1 MRLTG
6 GRRFAVVASV
16 LGVVASIACVPMPA
30 AAATFGADLNN
41 TPNNPTTCGEGIF
54 PYLSAPMGSPSCMY
68 YSGAPG
74 PSSYAPASG
83 TITAVHVRVG
93 AVTGPMQAVIMRSL
107 YQNKAGDPGHPYFA
121 CCFVERYGPVFTPQ
135 ANTVTTVATS
145 LPVTEEATPGPDDFS
160 TTAAGDFLA
169 LSVLAPN
176 VPIPAFGDG
185 RSGYAGYYPAPSEG
199 STPAPSPNPLTA
211 ATDGFGAQVLISA
224 DLDTGGGGG
233 GGAAPA
239 PGGPAPTPNPAPV
252 PAPLASIAFPKLTIP
267 VKNGTATLPLQCLVV
282 NCAGVLNL
290 QNVQPPGG
298 AGVASKK
305 KAKKPKLVSYGA
317 ASFALKAGTTGKVK
331 VKLNAAGRKL
341 VKAHKQIKVWASVRF
356 TAGGGRAKSTRVT
369 LKR

>member
-6 GRRFAVVASV
+6 GQRFAVVASV
-16 LGVVASIACVPMPA
+16 LALIACTPTVA
-30 AAATFGADLNN
+30 DAATFGADLSN

-54 PYLSAPMGSPSCMY
+54 PYFSAPMGSPSCMY

-93 AVTGPMQAVIMRSL
+93 AVTGPMQVVIMRSL

-145 LPVTEEATPGPDDFS
+145 LPVTEEPTPGPDDFS

-233 GGAAPA
+233 GGGVPA
-239 PGGPAPTPNPAPV
+239 PGGPAPTPNPSPV
-252 PAPLASIAFPKLTIP
+252 PAALASIAFPKLTIP
-267 VKNGTATLPLQCLVV
+267 VKNGTATLPIQCLVV
-282 NCAGVLNL
+282 NCAGVLSL
-290 QNVQPPGG
+290 QNAQPPGAG

-305 KAKKPKLVSYGA
+305 KAKKQKLVSYGT

-341 VKAHKQIKVWASVRF
+341 VKAHKQIKVWANIRF
-356 TAGGGRAKSTRVT
+356 TAGGGKAKSTRVT

>member
-1 MRLTG
+1 MRLSG
-6 GRRFAVVASV
+6 GRRFAVLASV
-16 LGVVASIACVPMPA
+16 LGVVLASIACTPMPA
-30 AAATFGADLNN
+30 AGATFGADLNN
-41 TPNNPTTCGEGIF
+41 TPNNPTTCGEGIS

-83 TITAVHVRVG
+83 TITAFHVRVG
-93 AVTGPMQAVIMRSL
+93 AVTGPMQPVIMRSL

-135 ANTVTTVATS
+135 ANTVTTVATN
-145 LPVTEEATPGPDDFS
+145 LPVTEEPTPGPDDFS

-185 RSGYAGYYPAPSEG
+185 QSGYAGYYPAPTEG

-224 DLDTGGGGG
+224 DLETGGGAVPAP

-239 PGGPAPTPNPAPV
+239 PNPAPV
-252 PAPLASIAFPKLTIP
+252 PAALPSIVFPKLTIP
-267 VKNGTATLPLQCLVV
+267 VKNGAATLPIQCLVV
-282 NCAGVLNL
+282 NCAGVLSL
-290 QNVQPPGG
+290 QNGQPAG
-298 AGVASKK
+298 AAAVASRK
-305 KAKKPKLVSYGA
+305 KAKKPKLVSYGT

-341 VKAHKQIKVWASVRF
+341 VKAHRQIKVWANIRF
-356 TAGGGRAKSTRVT
+356 TTGGGRAKSTRVT

>member
-6 GRRFAVVASV
+6 GQRLAVVASA
-16 LGVVASIACVPMPA
+16 LALIACVPTAA

-41 TPNNPTTCGEGIF
+41 APNNPTTCGEGIF
-54 PYLSAPMGSPSCMY
+54 PYFSAPMGSPSCMY
-68 YSGAPG
+68 FSGAPG

-83 TITAVHVRVG
+83 TVTAVHVRVG
-93 AVTGPMQAVIMRSL
+93 AVTGPMQAVIMRSI

-145 LPVTEEATPGPDDFS
+145 LPVTEEPTPGPDDFS
-160 TTAAGDFLA
+160 TTAAGDFIA
-169 LSVLAPN
+169 LSVLASN
-176 VPIPAFGDG
+176 VPIPAFGDS
-185 RSGYAGYYPAPSEG
+185 RSGYSGYYPAPSEG

-224 DLDTGGGGG
+224 DLETGGGAPAG

-239 PGGPAPTPNPAPV
+239 PTPAPAQ
-252 PAPLASIAFPKLTIP
+252 APLPSIAFPKLTIP
-267 VKNGTATLPLQCLVV
+267 VKNGTATVPIQCLVV

-290 QNVQPPGG
+290 QNAQPAGA

-305 KAKKPKLVSYGA
+305 KAKKPKLVSYGTTGF
-317 ASFALKAGTTGKVK
+317 SLKAGTTGKIK

-341 VKAHKQIKVWASVRF
+341 VKAHKQIKVWANVRF
-356 TAGGGRAKSTRVT
+356 TAGSGRAKSTRIT

>member
-6 GRRFAVVASV
+6 GRRFAVVAGV
-16 LGVVASIACVPMPA
+16 LASIACVPMPA
-30 AAATFGADLNN
+30 AGATFGADLNN
-41 TPNNPTTCGEGIF
+41 APNNPTTCGDGIA

-145 LPVTEEATPGPDDFS
+145 LPVTEEPTPGPDDFS

-199 STPAPSPNPLTA
+199 STPAPSPNPLTM

-233 GGAAPA
+233 AGAPA
-239 PGGPAPTPNPAPV
+239 PGGPAPTPNTAPV
-252 PAPLASIAFPKLTIP
+252 PTALPSIASPKLTIP
-267 VKNGTATLPLQCLVV
+267 VRNGTATLPIQCLVV

-290 QNVQPPGG
+290 QNVQPPGGG

-317 ASFALKAGTTGKVK
+317 ASFALKAGTTGTVK

-341 VKAHKQIKVWASVRF
+341 VKAHKQIKVWANIRF
-356 TAGGGRAKSTRVT
+356 AAGGGRAKSTRVT

>member
-6 GRRFAVVASV
+6 GQRFAVLASV
-16 LGVVASIACVPMPA
+16 LGVLASIACAPMPA

-41 TPNNPTTCGEGIF
+41 APNNPTTCGEGIF
-54 PYLSAPMGSPSCMY
+54 PYFSAPMGSPSCMY

-135 ANTVTTVATS
+135 ANTVTTIATS
-145 LPVTEEATPGPDDFS
+145 LPVTEEPTPGPDDF
-160 TTAAGDFLA
+160 TTNAAGDFLA

-185 RSGYAGYYPAPSEG
+185 QSGYAGYYPAPSEG
-199 STPAPSPNPLTA
+199 STPAPSPNPLTP

-224 DLDTGGGGG
+224 DLDTGGG
-233 GGAAPA
+233 AAVPA
-239 PGGPAPTPNPAPV
+239 PGGVAPTPNPGPV
-252 PAPLASIAFPKLTIP
+252 PAALASIAFPKLTIP
-267 VKNGTATLPLQCLVV
+267 VKNGTATLPIQCLVV

-290 QNVQPPGG
+290 QNIQPPGGG
-298 AGVASKK
+298 AGVASKR
-305 KAKKPKLVSYGA
+305 KAKKPKLVSYGT

-341 VKAHKQIKVWASVRF
+341 VKAHKQIKVWANIRF
-356 TAGGGRAKSTRVT
+356 TAGGGKAKSTRVT